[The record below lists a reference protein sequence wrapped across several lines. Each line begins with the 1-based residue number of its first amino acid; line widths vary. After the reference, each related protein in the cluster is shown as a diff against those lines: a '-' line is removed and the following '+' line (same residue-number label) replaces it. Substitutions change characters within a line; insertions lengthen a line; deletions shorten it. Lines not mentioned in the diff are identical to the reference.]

1 MDFSKVYCKSERFVE
16 KSIGNEKVLVPLTDN
31 VVDMNHVL
39 TLNELGT
46 FLFDQI
52 DGEKTINDILSLLLE
67 EYDVASEIAKK
78 DIEQFIN
85 NILNK
90 GILFEK
96 Q

>member
-31 VVDMNHVL
+31 VADMNHVL
-39 TLNELGT
+39 TLNEVGT
-46 FLFDQI
+46 FLYDQVN
-52 DGEKTINDILSLLLE
+52 GEKSVSDILSLLLE
-67 EYDVASEIAKK
+67 EYDVSNEIAKK

-85 NILNK
+85 NTVSK

>member
-16 KSIGNEKVLVPLTDN
+16 KSIGSEKVLVPLSDN
-31 VVDMNHVL
+31 VADMNHVL
-39 TLNELGT
+39 TLNEVGT
-46 FLFDQI
+46 FLYNQI
-52 DGEKTINDILSLLLE
+52 DGKKSINDILSLLLK
-67 EYDVASEIAKK
+67 EYDVASDVAKF

-85 NILNK
+85 NTVNN